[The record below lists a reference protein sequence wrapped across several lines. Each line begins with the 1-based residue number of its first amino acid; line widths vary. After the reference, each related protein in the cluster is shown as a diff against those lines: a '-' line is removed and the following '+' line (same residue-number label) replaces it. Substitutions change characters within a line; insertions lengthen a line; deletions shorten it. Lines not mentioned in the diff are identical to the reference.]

1 MTHHNHLIF
10 SGLFFH
16 VVGEGVVNLSKKAE
30 SVTDRESYIDFRLR
44 LLGEQGMIFLNAN
57 KLNFVI
63 NANIVYLENSM
74 VNCGC
79 NQNISLKVVSRFY
92 CHLVFIAFH
101 SNWAYR

>member
-1 MTHHNHLIF
+1 MTHDNYSIF

-44 LLGEQGMIFLNAN
+44 LLGEQGMIFLNTN

-63 NANIVYLENSM
+63 NVNITWKIPLQMAFVTKT
-74 VNCGC
+74 
-79 NQNISLKVVSRFY
+79 SL
-92 CHLVFIAFH
+92 
-101 SNWAYR
+101 

>member
-63 NANIVYLENSM
+63 NDILYLENGIE
-74 VNCGC
+74 NCGC
-79 NQNISLKVVSRFY
+79 N
-92 CHLVFIAFH
+92 
-101 SNWAYR
+101 

>member
-1 MTHHNHLIF
+1 MTHDNYSTF

-44 LLGEQGMIFLNAN
+44 LLGEQGMIFLNTN

-63 NANIVYLENSM
+63 NLDITWKMALQIVI
-74 VNCGC
+74 VIK
-79 NQNISLKVVSRFY
+79 ISL
-92 CHLVFIAFH
+92 
-101 SNWAYR
+101 